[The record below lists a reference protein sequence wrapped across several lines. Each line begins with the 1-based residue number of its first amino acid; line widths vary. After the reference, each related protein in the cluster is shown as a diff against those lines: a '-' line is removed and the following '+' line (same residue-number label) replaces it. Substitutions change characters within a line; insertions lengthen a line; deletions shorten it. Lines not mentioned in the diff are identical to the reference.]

1 MKQSFRMLLLL
12 LLAVAAAS
20 LYDTAAA
27 KQALEQGVIRLH
39 ILADSDRTSD
49 QTEKLLVRDA
59 VMQHLQDWVPADADY
74 DAACDA
80 IRRSLPAI
88 RQTAE
93 HVLRDAGSS
102 DPVAVS
108 FGETPFPARS
118 YGDFTLP
125 AGDYQAL
132 RISIG
137 SGSGQNWW
145 CMMYPALCIPAAAE
159 PDPKQDDRALLHGAL
174 PESACDIAE
183 QPAKYEVRLKCVD
196 ALHAAVRLLREQ
208 LAEKPAS
215 PEQRSGHP

>member
-1 MKQSFRMLLLL
+1 MFTQIRVLFFSATVTTKKVVTAIAAE
-12 LLAVAAAS
+12 LAA
-20 LYDTAAA
+20 
-27 KQALEQGVIRLH
+27 RL
-39 ILADSDRTSD
+39 
-49 QTEKLLVRDA
+49 
-59 VMQHLQDWVPADADY
+59 
-74 DAACDA
+74 
-80 IRRSLPAI
+80 SLP
-88 RQTAE
+88 
-93 HVLRDAGSS
+93 LR
-102 DPVAVS
+102 
-108 FGETPFPARS
+108 FH
-118 YGDFTLP
+118 DFTLP

-159 PDPKQDDRALLHGAL
+159 PEQKQDDRALLHGAL

>member
-1 MKQSFRMLLLL
+1 MTEVRAMYFSATGTTKKIVRFIADRIAELGGFSR
-12 LLAVAAAS
+12 V
-20 LYDTAAA
+20 DT
-27 KQALEQGVIRLH
+27 
-39 ILADSDRTSD
+39 
-49 QTEKLLVRDA
+49 
-59 VMQHLQDWVPADADY
+59 
-74 DAACDA
+74 
-80 IRRSLPAI
+80 
-88 RQTAE
+88 
-93 HVLRDAGSS
+93 
-102 DPVAVS
+102 
-108 FGETPFPARS
+108 
-118 YGDFTLP
+118 DFTLP